1 MQIKQIICS
10 SGYHYF
16 VSSCNTKAHPY
27 ELCIKIVIIFHHI
40 VWRHTYTVLV
50 GDLLYHYRCL
60 CMGKIDV
67 ITYKYV
73 INQNKSQ
80 DINIEEIHIY
90 FINVRENRRGN
101 QQWTIQRN
109 WQHWVHQTQRK
120 TQHNIYVLDTTIH
133 RDSNNVNKTS
143 SPTNN

>member
-1 MQIKQIICS
+1 
-10 SGYHYF
+10 
-16 VSSCNTKAHPY
+16 
-27 ELCIKIVIIFHHI
+27 
-40 VWRHTYTVLV
+40 
-50 GDLLYHYRCL
+50 
-60 CMGKIDV
+60 MGKIDV

-120 TQHNIYVLDTTIH
+120 TQHNICVGHHYTQTQI
-133 RDSNNVNKTS
+133 T
-143 SPTNN
+143 